1 MLWCHQPPEDTV
13 TGSLLPL
20 LSKRSSE
27 RVVVWVLVN
36 PQYAYMG
43 VVCRCTFVRWPYYH
57 RDTWAQQTGSTCT
70 PLCHFDFKQCLSV
83 KVWWT
88 PFFRSHPVAKAF
100 LFHFSSTPSV
110 QYFNFCCVHGV
121 IKSSRNGLQTW
132 DLVSVCWQH
141 TYSSCVQR
149 CTALFLSIL
158 RRAGSALRLALSPQ
172 PSFKLYC
179 GFLPTIHQS
188 KNHSDWNKVLSFH
201 PKMLKHNVRVLLLLF
216 YFVL

>member
-88 PFFRSHPVAKAF
+88 PFLEAIP
-100 LFHFSSTPSV
+100 
-110 QYFNFCCVHGV
+110 
-121 IKSSRNGLQTW
+121 
-132 DLVSVCWQH
+132 WQRL
-141 TYSSCVQR
+141 S
-149 CTALFLSIL
+149 FSIL
-158 RRAGSALRLALSPQ
+158 AARPVYSISISVAFMVLLSPHEMGC
-172 PSFKLYC
+172 KLEILCQSIDSTRIHHVSKDALHCSSVSSEEQDLPC
-179 GFLPTIHQS
+179 GWHCH
-188 KNHSDWNKVLSFH
+188 HSQASNCTVVSYPLSTS
-201 PKMLKHNVRVLLLLF
+201 PRITATGTRC
-216 YFVL
+216 